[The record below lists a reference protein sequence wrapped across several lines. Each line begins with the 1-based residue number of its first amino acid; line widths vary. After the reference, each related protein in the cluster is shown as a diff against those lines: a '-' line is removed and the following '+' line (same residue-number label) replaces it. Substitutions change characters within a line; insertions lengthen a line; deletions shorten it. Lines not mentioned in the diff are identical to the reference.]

1 MLGFPLGILS
11 AAGAGGAPVSPD
23 AYELISTTIL
33 TSPTNDVNFT
43 GLGTY
48 ASTYKHLQI
57 RAVMKSVSTGA
68 VLVNTALRINGN
80 SGASDYSYH
89 RLGGNGSSTYSQ
101 ANYNGQDRIV
111 IASMVA
117 SGGGG
122 SVSTNQFGVMVID
135 ILDAFSTTKNKTVRS
150 LSGAVS
156 GDSNARRVDLNS
168 GVRLS
173 TNSIDSLAIIS
184 INISDELATGSR
196 YSLYGIKG

>member
-1 MLGFPLGILS
+1 MALFPVGSLS
-11 AAGAGGAPVSPD
+11 AGAGEPVALD
-23 AYELISTTIL
+23 AYELIRTTIL
-33 TSPTNDVNFT
+33 GSATNDVVFS

-57 RAVMKSVSTGA
+57 RAVMKSTSTFA

-80 SGASDYSYH
+80 SGGSDYSYH
-89 RLGGNGSSTYSQ
+89 RLVGTGSAVASQ

-111 IASMVA
+111 IGSMVA

-122 SVSTNQFGVMVID
+122 ATTTNQYGAMVID

-173 TNSIDSLAIIS
+173 SNSIDSLSIIS
-184 INISDELATGSR
+184 INISDELAPGSR
-196 YSLYGIKG
+196 YSLYGIR